1 MNTVKKFA
9 AEFVG
14 TAIMI
19 FTGIAVAISVNTML
33 SANSVGVPMGFSV
46 TVTALAF
53 GLGITA
59 MYYCFGHISGAN
71 LNPAVSFG
79 LMLSGKLSPV
89 DFAVYAVAQIGG
101 GIAGAGLVA
110 AIMGTRETLFSSGY
124 ENMSTFGLEMW
135 QAVIVD
141 VVMTFA
147 LVTVYLNVSG
157 KDDMKNPAGIIF
169 GLTFAVVYMVEIPF
183 TGGSSNPAKSIGAAI
198 WQTNGDPL
206 AQLWVFVAAP
216 LLGAAVAAVFH
227 MLMEYA
233 PKAAELQKTAE
244 AASEAASE
252 AAKEAAEEGKNDH
265 ADL

>member
-157 KDDMKNPAGIIF
+157 KDDMKNPAGIIY
-169 GLTFAVVYMVEIPF
+169 GLTFA
-183 TGGSSNPAKSIGAAI
+183 
-198 WQTNGDPL
+198 
-206 AQLWVFVAAP
+206 
-216 LLGAAVAAVFH
+216 AV
-227 MLMEYA
+227 
-233 PKAAELQKTAE
+233 
-244 AASEAASE
+244 
-252 AAKEAAEEGKNDH
+252 
-265 ADL
+265 

>member
-1 MNTVKKFA
+1 MNTVKKFV

-59 MYYCFGHISGAN
+59 MYYCFGLISGAN

-110 AIMGTRETLFSSGY
+110 AVMGTRETLFSSGY

-169 GLTFAVVYMVEIPF
+169 GLTFAVVYLVEIPF

-227 MLMEYA
+227 MLMEYT

-244 AASEAASE
+244 AASK